1 MFRNIGNSNKKKE
14 KIFEGNQDTDT
25 FSIVNK
31 NLFEI

>member
-1 MFRNIGNSNKKKE
+1 MFRNKGNSNKKIK

-31 NLFEI
+31 NLLEI